1 MVCDSFLSEISSG
14 LIFNECSICDISD
27 GFMKEHCNN
36 SLVFVYLYLH
46 EGYCLVIIKKKMI
59 YYQRFC
65 KVYLPFNLERIQRF
79 PELGKHLIGIDIW
92 SLRIGKYRVLYSI
105 KENNLQ
111 ILVLTAMHRK

>member
-65 KVYLPFNLERIQRF
+65 KVYLPFNLERI
-79 PELGKHLIGIDIW
+79 
-92 SLRIGKYRVLYSI
+92 RIYCHREFWCSRVCGSC
-105 KENNLQ
+105 KCTSHVETTVNLM
-111 ILVLTAMHRK
+111 LM

>member
-65 KVYLPFNLERIQRF
+65 KVYLPFNLERIQKGIEKLSNFINVSTR
-79 PELGKHLIGIDIW
+79 EIANLTRIVGKDDVSKLD
-92 SLRIGKYRVLYSI
+92 SDD
-105 KENNLQ
+105 
-111 ILVLTAMHRK
+111 LV